1 MGLGHSPGREPS
13 AGDHVI
19 VHRRVQLEQLLTR
32 HGPDAPSSRHRRGL
46 YTHHGIYLGG
56 GRFAHKVAGTAPLG
70 VAISSVDAAS
80 RGQGK
85 GGVVLT
91 DLTGF
96 CPEAAHDSDY
106 SRLEV
111 VSYAQCFHPEDTI
124 ELALATAR
132 GPRSSVTGPL
142 TPLRTEAPYQLLSH
156 NCEHFATF
164 CKTGEHVSLQ
174 VLAVRGAVHRFG
186 ALAAGAIAGTA
197 TLARLEFVERT
208 TTKVEHHPGG
218 VLGLR
223 RRKVV
228 TTETEV
234 DPGPV
239 LAGAAIIGVVS
250 AVTFGLVAKLQASL
264 WERRRYI
271 LAVRLCADGATG
283 KKAGCDCTTV
293 LVVPRRVVAQ
303 GKASLLRF
311 LVHAMEGAPLAP
323 DLRFWSSEAA
333 AFVPL
338 GDDCSV
344 ALPRCATVT
353 VVLAPA
359 GKAPAMA

>member
-1 MGLGHSPGREPS
+1 M
-13 AGDHVI
+13 
-19 VHRRVQLEQLLTR
+19 
-32 HGPDAPSSRHRRGL
+32 
-46 YTHHGIYLGG
+46 
-56 GRFAHKVAGTAPLG
+56 G
-70 VAISSVDAAS
+70 VAISSVDAS
-80 RGQGK
+80 VRGQGK

-96 CPEAAHDSDY
+96 CPEAAHDADF

-111 VSYAQCFHPEDTI
+111 VSYAQCFHPDDTV
-124 ELALATAR
+124 ELALASAR
-132 GPRSSVTGPL
+132 GPRSSVTGKL
-142 TPLRTEAPYQLLSH
+142 GQRKEAPYQLLSH

-186 ALAAGAIAGTA
+186 ALAAGAVAGTA

-208 TTKVEHHPGG
+208 TTRVEHHPGG

-234 DPGPV
+234 DAGPV

-264 WERRRYI
+264 WERRRYV

-283 KKAGCDCTTV
+283 KPAGCDCTTV
-293 LVVPRRVVAQ
+293 LVVPRHVVAQ
-303 GKASLLRF
+303 GKAALLRF
-311 LVHAMEGAPLAP
+311 LVQALEGAPLAP
-323 DLRFWSSEAA
+323 ELRFWSSGAGS
-333 AFVPL
+333 FVPL
-338 GDDCSV
+338 GDDCSTS
-344 ALPRCATVT
+344 LPRCATVT